1 MAVTTIGQN
10 PFTPRSGQE
19 PKVFLG
25 RRKELEDFQKNLD
38 KAKKKQYDHFVVVGG
53 WGTGKTTLL
62 KEFRKIAHAQK
73 VLSSYVA
80 VHEFPSNEL
89 LPPVIQLLT
98 NIPRNLPIK
107 FDRLKKVSKYL
118 QGVGITLPV
127 IGGGFEINEK
137 KRFDGDPQVLLLDG
151 LLQLWQELKEETD
164 ALVVLL
170 DDVQNYESVKQVLG
184 ILKNVLSDD
193 DIIKKTGYLFALAA
207 TDEGWSGFL
216 RKNDPI
222 GRYFIPIVRVQNF
235 SEENTRR
242 IVDATLKNTG
252 VTFTSDAKESVYEYT
267 EEHPFQMQVFCMYLY
282 ENQIK
287 GRVSGE
293 QVDAALTQTLDEL
306 GPIILDPLYSS
317 ASEQER
323 SVLRAMS
330 SDYRVYAFDDIL
342 KQAAK
347 LNVKVTQNTFG
358 AIITRLHEK
367 RLLVKLDRGKYKLAS
382 RLFHEFV
389 SRE

>member
-25 RRKELEDFQKNLD
+25 RKKELEGFQKNLD
-38 KAKKKQYDHFVVVGG
+38 KAKKKRYDHFVVVGG

-62 KEFRKIAHAQK
+62 KEFRKIAHAQN

-80 VHEFPSNEL
+80 VHEFPSSEL
-89 LPPVIQLLT
+89 LPPIVQLLT
-98 NIPRNLPIK
+98 HIPRNLPIK
-107 FDRLKKVSKYL
+107 FDRLKKFSKYL

-127 IGGGFEINEK
+127 IGGGIEISEK

-164 ALVVLL
+164 ALVVCL
-170 DDVQNYESVKQVLG
+170 DDVQNYESVKQILG
-184 ILKNVLSDD
+184 ILKNVLSDE
-193 DIIKKTGYLFALAA
+193 DIIKKTGYLFAPAA

-222 GRYFIPIVRVQNF
+222 GRYFIPIVHVQNF

-242 IVDATLKNTG
+242 IVDATLKDTG
-252 VTFTSDAKESVYEYT
+252 VTFTSEVNDAVYEYT
-267 EEHPFQMQVFCMYLY
+267 EGHPFQMQVFCMYLY

-293 QVDAALTQTLDEL
+293 QIDAALTQSLDEL
-306 GPIILDPLYSS
+306 GPIVFDSFYHL
-317 ASEQER
+317 ASEQEQKLLQ
-323 SVLRAMS
+323 SMS
-330 SDYRVYAFDDIL
+330 AEYCTYTLDSLLQRL
-342 KQAAK
+342 KTDHIRIAK
-347 LNVKVTQNTFG
+347 GPLGTTLG
-358 AIITRLHEK
+358 RLTDK
-367 RLLVKLDRGKYKLAS
+367 GLLVRSARGQYRLIN

-389 SRE
+389 VRR

>member
-25 RRKELEDFQKNLD
+25 RKKELEGFQKNLD
-38 KAKKKQYDHFVVVGG
+38 KAKKKRYDHFVVVGG

-62 KEFRKIAHAQK
+62 KEFRKIAHAQN

-80 VHEFPSNEL
+80 VHEFPSSEL
-89 LPPVIQLLT
+89 LPPIVQLLT
-98 NIPRNLPIK
+98 HIPRNLPIK
-107 FDRLKKVSKYL
+107 FDRLKKFSKYL

-127 IGGGFEINEK
+127 IGGGIEISEK

-164 ALVVLL
+164 ALVVCL
-170 DDVQNYESVKQVLG
+170 DDVQNYESVKQILG
-184 ILKNVLSDD
+184 ILKNVLSDE

-235 SEENTRR
+235 SAENTRR
-242 IVDATLKNTG
+242 IVDATLKDTG
-252 VTFTSDAKESVYEYT
+252 VTFTSDVKDTVYEYT
-267 EEHPFQMQVFCMYLY
+267 EGHPFQMQVFCMYLY

-306 GPIILDPLYSS
+306 GTIVLDPLYAQ
-317 ASEQER
+317 ASEQEKDMLALL
-323 SVLRAMS
+323 STS
-330 SDYRVYAFDDIL
+330 YR
-342 KQAAK
+342 
-347 LNVKVTQNTFG
+347 TFG
-358 AIITRLHEK
+358 FDEILRSLKKHNMRMEKGQLATMLSRLSEK
-367 RLLVKLDRGKYKLAS
+367 GLLVKLERGKYRVIS
-382 RLFHEFV
+382 RLFNEFLV
-389 SRE
+389 RQ